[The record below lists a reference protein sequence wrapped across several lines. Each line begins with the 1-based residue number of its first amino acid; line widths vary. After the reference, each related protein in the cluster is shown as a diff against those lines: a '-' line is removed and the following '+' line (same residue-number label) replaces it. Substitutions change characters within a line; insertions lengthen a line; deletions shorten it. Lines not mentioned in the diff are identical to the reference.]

1 MTEKPM
7 VAVLT
12 PTFKRSIDVL
22 DRCIRTVQYQ
32 TYGINSSVHF
42 ICHDGLDIEQQD
54 IFDEYQSNNK
64 WIQNVVYL
72 QLNKHTGTY
81 GAGVRQHLLNT
92 EVTDKFKYILH
103 LDDDNVIFPE
113 FLETHVNVL
122 EKNLQAQFSICQ
134 ILHLG
139 PLPANLGQPPALM
152 DGIPPKFRNID
163 TLQIVVRA
171 KAMKECGWV
180 QKTGTEGYCNDGY
193 TYENLGKMFPW
204 IEIPKLL
211 AVHI

>member
-1 MTEKPM
+1 MTEKPV

-12 PTFKRSIDVL
+12 PTYKRSIDIL
-22 DRCIRTVQYQ
+22 DRCIRTIQYQ
-32 TYGINSSVHF
+32 TYGIDNIVHF
-42 ICHDGLDIEQQD
+42 ICHDGPNIDQQKIFESYLD
-54 IFDEYQSNNK
+54 NNR
-64 WIQNVVYL
+64 WIQNTVYI
-72 QLNKHTGTY
+72 QLNERTGTY
-81 GAGVRQHLLNT
+81 GAGVRQYLLDK
-92 EVTDKFKYILH
+92 EVDDRFNYILH

-113 FLETHVNVL
+113 FIENHITAL
-122 EKNLQAQFSICQ
+122 EKEPQAQFSICQ

-139 PLPANLGQPPALM
+139 PLPANLGQPPALLN
-152 DGIPPKFRNID
+152 GIPPKFRNID